1 MNDNT
6 LPKRKHPR
14 LDHYD
19 YGSAGAYFIT
29 VCVQDRKNI
38 LSRIVGRGLAPAD
51 NAEIRVLLSKYG
63 KAAKDQLFLL
73 SERFPCLTVD
83 EYVIM
88 PDHIHAIFIL
98 NNEAAGASPRPTLMD
113 IVCTY
118 KSLTTRECRKLGFT
132 GKLFQTSFFEHVI
145 RSRDDYIDTVKYIRE
160 NPSKRYFLKTE

>member
-1 MNDNT
+1 M
-6 LPKRKHPR
+6 
-14 LDHYD
+14 DHYD

-73 SERFPCLTVD
+73 SERFPCLTVG

-145 RSRDDYIDTVKYIRE
+145 RSRDDYIDTVKHIRE

>member
-1 MNDNT
+1 M
-6 LPKRKHPR
+6 
-14 LDHYD
+14 DHYD

-145 RSRDDYIDTVKYIRE
+145 RSRDDYIDTVKHIRE

>member
-1 MNDNT
+1 M
-6 LPKRKHPR
+6 
-14 LDHYD
+14 DHYD

>member
-1 MNDNT
+1 M
-6 LPKRKHPR
+6 
-14 LDHYD
+14 DHYD

-118 KSLTTRECRKLGFT
+118 KSLTTRVCRKLGFT

-145 RSRDDYIDTVKYIRE
+145 RSRDDYIDAVKYIRE